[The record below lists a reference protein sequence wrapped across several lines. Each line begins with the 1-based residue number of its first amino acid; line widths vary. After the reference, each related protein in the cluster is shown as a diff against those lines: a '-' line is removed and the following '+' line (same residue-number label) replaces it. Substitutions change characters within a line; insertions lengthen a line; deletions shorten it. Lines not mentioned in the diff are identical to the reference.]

1 MSDCPQLPLAA
12 PDPGPR
18 YILTLQADVTG
29 DDSRGVGR
37 WVKRLGDR
45 AKYAEVELGTTTCN
59 RAIVQT
65 ATRALLDSRAERLPV
80 VLRTCNQAMVQA
92 MRRAL
97 AEPHRE
103 RDTWMREFIEAVKVQ
118 GVPVSI
124 EYVAKDA
131 DPDLRALR
139 ERGAA
144 A

>member
-1 MSDCPQLPLAA
+1 MNEPIAA

-18 YILTLQADVTG
+18 YVLTLQANVTG

-37 WVKRLGDR
+37 WFKRLGDR
-45 AKYAEVELGTTTCN
+45 AKYSEAELGTTSCN

-80 VLRTCNQAMVQA
+80 VLRTCNQAMVKA
-92 MRRAL
+92 MQRAL

-118 GVPVSI
+118 GVPVTI
-124 EYVAKDA
+124 EYVSKDA
-131 DPDLRALR
+131 DHDIRALR
-139 ERGAA
+139 ARGASA
-144 A
+144 